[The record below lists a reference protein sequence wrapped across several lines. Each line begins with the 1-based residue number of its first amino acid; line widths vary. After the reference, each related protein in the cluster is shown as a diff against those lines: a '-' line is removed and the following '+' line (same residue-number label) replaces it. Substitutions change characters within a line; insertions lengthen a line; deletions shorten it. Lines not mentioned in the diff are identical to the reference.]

1 MKRLSKL
8 ATVMLCIVVFCF
20 VFTGCFGNSDPLAGN
35 WSVESA
41 SVASSAS
48 SGAVDTKQLDQK
60 ELMKQLGVDKMT
72 MTFKN
77 GKVDM
82 LFGETESEGTY
93 TLEDRKVVI
102 QDTESNTKL
111 EGTLDGNTLTIQ
123 QGTGKLL
130 FKKQ

>member
-8 ATVMLCIVVFCF
+8 GTVMLCVIVCCL
-20 VFTGCFGNSDPLAGN
+20 VFTGCSGNGDPLAGN

-48 SGAVDTKQLDQK
+48 EGAVDNKLDQE

-72 MTFKN
+72 MTFKD

-93 TLEDRKVVI
+93 TLEDNKVVI